1 MSRNDAGDG
10 DAGDGEI
17 GEARAFL
24 ADHLPVTRLAPAPSL
39 SDRLGRPVRLKIE
52 SELPT
57 GSFKVRGALWALAR
71 RLREERV
78 EEVVASSTGNH
89 GAAVAWAAE
98 RLGVPAVIFLPGEPN
113 PVKRERIAG
122 LGARIVEEG
131 HDLADAWSA
140 AEAYAAEAEGR
151 FFLNDATDPHLP
163 AGPATLAVEALEQAP
178 ELRTFVVPVGD
189 SALIRG
195 VATAVRARHTDA
207 RVVGVQAEGAP
218 AYARSWRTGRATTTD
233 SADTVA
239 DGLATRTPVEEN
251 VASLRRL
258 VDDMVLVSDGQ
269 MLEAI
274 RHLAVE
280 EDVVAEPA
288 GAAGVAALLAHG
300 APGRGPV
307 CAPVTGGN
315 VTDEVLQAALHPR
328 PDAPPG

>member
-1 MSRNDAGDG
+1 MPRNDPGSP
-10 DAGDGEI
+10 DAPDREI
-17 GEARAFL
+17 REARAFL
-24 ADHLPVTRLAPAPSL
+24 ADHLPVTRLLPAPSL
-39 SDRLGRPVRLKIE
+39 SDRLGRPVRLKLE

-71 RLREERV
+71 RLGKERV
-78 EEVVASSTGNH
+78 TEVVASSTGNH
-89 GAAVAWAAE
+89 GAAVAWAAG

-122 LGARIVEEG
+122 LGARIEEEG
-131 HDLADAWSA
+131 RDLAEAGSA
-140 AEAYAAEAEGR
+140 AGAYAAEDAGR

-195 VATAVRARHTDA
+195 VATAVRALVPDA
-207 RVVGVQAEGAP
+207 DIVGVQAEGAP
-218 AYARSWRTGRATTTD
+218 AYARSWRTGRATSTD

-288 GAAGVAALLAHG
+288 GAAAVAALLAHG
-300 APGRGPV
+300 APGEGPI

-315 VTDEVLQAALHPR
+315 VTDQVLQAALHPR